1 MISEGRRHNVAARV
15 DCTDVNDSFSSSNSE
30 DFVYPQIRSV
40 WVAGKFVGVMGVHFC
55 AFGAF

>member
-1 MISEGRRHNVAARV
+1 MFAARV

-30 DFVYPQIRSV
+30 DFCLSSNPSV

>member
-1 MISEGRRHNVAARV
+1 MIAAKV

-30 DFVYPQIRSV
+30 DFRLTSIRSV
-40 WVAGKFVGVMGVHFC
+40 WVAGKLLGLWVFVFF